1 MGPSY
6 IMAININIL
15 LCCVEYIHTVWPL
28 LICVSGLYQIVAGVY
43 PCSWG
48 DLASWTLFML
58 CEFPFAKCLAAI
70 YQFIL
75 FYVEEL
81 SEKSHWGHRIP
92 WAQGQVK
99 KYISYHLSAKPS
111 SCQYHQFL
119 QSSIQWKLNQAIQV
133 PVMVWYIQSVYPKCY
148 QSKTSN

>member
-1 MGPSY
+1 MLYDGYCCGSLFLQT
-6 IMAININIL
+6 AVWL
-15 LCCVEYIHTVWPL
+15 LLYVCIRT
-28 LICVSGLYQIVAGVY
+28 ISYQIVAGVY

-58 CEFPFAKCLAAI
+58 CEFPFANCLAAI

-81 SEKSHWGHRIP
+81 SEKSHWRHRIP

-111 SCQYHQFL
+111 SYHQFL
-119 QSSIQWKLNQAIQV
+119 QSSIQLKLSQAIQV
-133 PVMVWYIQSVYPKCY
+133 PVMVWYIQSVYPICY